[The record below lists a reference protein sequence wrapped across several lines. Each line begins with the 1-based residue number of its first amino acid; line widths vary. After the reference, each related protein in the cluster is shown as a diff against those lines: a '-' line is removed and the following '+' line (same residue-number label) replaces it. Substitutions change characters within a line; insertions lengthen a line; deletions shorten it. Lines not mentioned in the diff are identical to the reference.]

1 MNVLSVEISNI
12 FSIEQV
18 NLSFDKNGLVLVE
31 GYDHDTGRAN
41 GAGKSAIFNA
51 MCFAL
56 YDKVPKKISK
66 SEILRKDAKKG
77 YCIVSVATSTG
88 VYTVKRGKPNAVSFT
103 KDGVDVD
110 MTQQEFEDK
119 LNINYEQFLLT
130 MYNSQDSTERFINLN
145 DTDKKTFLLK
155 ILNLNKFGD
164 AKANVSIECK
174 NLEQEKTIL
183 ITKIDGY
190 RSNMAIYKNS
200 IVDVSDVL
208 PKIEQ
213 NNKDITTYT
222 SKIKQLELVKEPD
235 MSKYSDA
242 ENKLQHKLMYM
253 AELKAKRS
261 SELNRYNQYA
271 AALKPFDPRKPDTI
285 CPACNVELN
294 IEGKTLAKAS
304 DIEALEKQWKMHGE
318 EAKIHMSEISS
329 TINEIDKSLFKEQE
343 IKDLIDKIKIKKQ
356 EEYRDY
362 RDAQS
367 SISEYSN
374 CIRLKNMENYSLETQ
389 INNSNDIKNK
399 VKDIVAIV
407 NTAKQRLKHIEDEL
421 SILKAVE
428 AIFDS
433 TGAPAYVIDC
443 IVDAFNSSVEE
454 NIADIWPNATYSIKT
469 YKENKDKTIKAKI
482 SESLTMN
489 GKEVSIGSLSGGENK
504 AFSLALDFAI
514 IGVIGSQYGLD
525 LNPIILDEPF
535 DGLDAIGREIVI
547 DLLSKLSEKR
557 QILVIDHASEAKSMF
572 SNVVRVE
579 KHNGVSKIIK

>member
-1 MNVLSVEISNI
+1 MNILNAEINNI
-12 FSIEQV
+12 FSIEQA
-18 NLSFDKNGLVLVE
+18 NISFDKSGLVLVE
-31 GYDHDTGRAN
+31 GFDHDTGRAN

-51 MCFAL
+51 ICFGL

-77 YCIVSVATSTG
+77 YCSVTVATSTG
-88 VYTVKRGKPNAVSFT
+88 VYTVKRSKPNNVSFT
-103 KDGVDVD
+103 RDGVEID

-130 MYNSQDSTERFINLN
+130 MYNSQDSSERFINLN

-155 ILNLNKFGD
+155 ILNLNKFND
-164 AKANVSIECK
+164 AKTNVSIECK

-183 ITKIDGY
+183 STKIEGY
-190 RSNMAIYKNS
+190 KSNLSIYKS
-200 IVDVSDVL
+200 SLVDMSTIVS
-208 PKIEQ
+208 KIEQ
-213 NNKDITTYT
+213 NKKDIVFYT
-222 SKIKQLELVKEPD
+222 SKIEQLELTKEPD
-235 MSKYSDA
+235 ISKYTDT
-242 ENKLQHKLMYM
+242 EYKLQQKLIHM

-261 SELNRYNQYA
+261 SELSKYNQYSLM
-271 AALKPFDPRKPDTI
+271 LKPFNPRKPDAT
-285 CPACNVELN
+285 CPVCKVQLN
-294 IEGKTLAKAS
+294 IEGKTLAKAD
-304 DIEALEKQWKMHGE
+304 DIEALEKQWSLHGE
-318 EAKIHMSEISS
+318 EAKKHMSEISLV
-329 TINEIDKSLFKEQE
+329 INDIDKTLIKEQE
-343 IKDLIDKIKIKKQ
+343 VKDLIDKIRLKKQ
-356 EEYRDY
+356 EEYKDY

-367 SISEYSN
+367 SIAEYSN
-374 CIRLKNMENYSLETQ
+374 SIRLKNMENSSLETQ
-389 INNSNDIKNK
+389 IQKNDDIKVK
-399 VKDIVAIV
+399 IKDIV
-407 NTAKQRLKHIEDEL
+407 NTTNASKERLKNIENEL
-421 SILKAVE
+421 AILKAVE
-428 AIFDS
+428 TVFDS

-443 IVDAFNSSVEE
+443 IVNAFNDAVED
-454 NIADIWPNATYSIKT
+454 NIAEIWPNASYSIRT

-514 IGVIGSQYGLD
+514 IDVIGSQYGLN
-525 LNPIILDEPF
+525 LNPIVLDEPF

-579 KHNGVSKIIK
+579 KHNGISKILR